1 MPALAVAAA
10 LAASLTAGHTAPRSI
25 MQDDALLL
33 RSGAVVR
40 DHALDEMRALGV
52 DTVRLVPIWRD
63 HAAAPLALR
72 QPREPYPPGT
82 FAALDGVLA
91 AARARGLDVLLTP
104 TGPGPAWASTCRGR
118 PRARQACSPSP
129 AAFGRFMRELGRRY
143 PAQRLWAIWN
153 EPNVANW
160 LTPQF
165 DARGVPAAPG
175 RYRSLVRAAARSL
188 AATGHRRDTLLI
200 GEIASVGQTRRSP
213 RTRVMAAELFARRLL
228 ARRVPATGFALHPY
242 TIAAAG
248 PVCARGA
255 PGQLPPARLGRL
267 RALIDRA
274 GRRGVVPRRLGIW
287 LTEGGFQTNPPDP
300 IAGIPLAAQA
310 ARINQL
316 EWLATRT
323 PRVRSTA
330 QYLLLDDR
338 RRAGF
343 QSGLR
348 FASGAPK
355 PALAAYRIAI
365 WLQRRGRGAALL
377 WGRVRPAA
385 ALGRQRVELQRR
397 GTRWRTVR
405 WLTINRAGTVH
416 TRIGARGGRW
426 RLRWIAPGGSAA
438 TSRAAAVSRSCE
450 AGR

>member
-1 MPALAVAAA
+1 M
-10 LAASLTAGHTAPRSI
+10 
-25 MQDDALLL
+25 
-33 RSGAVVR
+33 
-40 DHALDEMRALGV
+40 
-52 DTVRLVPIWRD
+52 
-63 HAAAPLALR
+63 
-72 QPREPYPPGT
+72 
-82 FAALDGVLA
+82 LA

-104 TGPGPAWASTCRGR
+104 TGPGPAWASTCGGR
-118 PRARQACSPSP
+118 ARARQACSPSP
-129 AAFGRFMRELGRRY
+129 VAFGRFVRELGRRY

-165 DARGVPAAPG
+165 DARGVPAAP
-175 RYRSLVRAAARSL
+175 RHYRSLVRAAARAL
-188 AATGHRRDTLLI
+188 AATGHRDETLLI
-200 GEIASVGQTRRSP
+200 GELASVGQTRRSP

-228 ARRVPATGFALHPY
+228 THRVPATGFALHPY

-267 RALIDRA
+267 RALLDRA

-316 EWLATRT
+316 EWLAAHT
-323 PRVRSTA
+323 PRVRGTA

-355 PALAAYRIAI
+355 PALAAYRVAI
-365 WLQRRGRGAALL
+365 WVQRRGRGSDV

-385 ALGRQRVELQRR
+385 AFGPQSVELQRR
-397 GTRWRTVR
+397 LSR
-405 WLTINRAGTVH
+405 WLTVRRLTTGRFGTV
-416 TRIGARGGRW
+416 RARVRAHRGRW
-426 RLRWIAPGGSAA
+426 RLRWYTPDGRLAM
-438 TSRAAAVSRSCE
+438 SRAAAVRRSCE

>member
-10 LAASLTAGHTAPRSI
+10 LAASLAAAHPAPRSI
-25 MQDDALLL
+25 MQDETLLL
-33 RSGAVVR
+33 RSGPAVR

-72 QPREPYPPGT
+72 RPREPYPAGT

-118 PRARQACSPSP
+118 PRARQACAPSP
-129 AAFGRFMRELGRRY
+129 AAYGRFVRELGRRY
-143 PAQRLWAIWN
+143 PRQRLWAIWN

-165 DARGVPAAPG
+165 DARGVPVAPG
-175 RYRSLVRAAARSL
+175 HYRSLVRAAARAL
-188 AATGHRRDTLLI
+188 AATGHRGDTLLI
-200 GEIASVGQTRRSP
+200 GEIASIGQTRRSP
-213 RTRVMAAELFARRLL
+213 HTRVMAAEPFARRLL

-242 TIAAAG
+242 TMAAAG
-248 PVCARGA
+248 PVCARGG

-267 RALIDRA
+267 RTLLDRA
-274 GRRGVVPRRLGIW
+274 GRRGVVPRRLPIW
-287 LTEGGFQTNPPDP
+287 FTEAGFQTNPPDP
-300 IAGIPLAAQA
+300 IAGVPLAAQA

-316 EWLATRT
+316 EWLTAGT
-323 PRVRSTA
+323 PGVRSTA
-330 QYLLLDDR
+330 QYLLLDDSR
-338 RRAGF
+338 QEGF

-365 WLQRRGRGAALL
+365 WVQRRGRGAEV
-377 WGRVRPAA
+377 WGRVRPAV
-385 ALGRQRVELQRR
+385 ALGRQRVALQHR
-397 GTRWRTVR
+397 GRTVR
-405 WLTINRAGTVH
+405 TLTTNASGTLRARV
-416 TRIGARGGRW
+416 GARAGRW
-426 RLRWIAPGGSAA
+426 RLRWIAPGGRAA
-438 TSRAAAVSRSCE
+438 TSRAAAISRSCA
-450 AGR
+450 AGH